1 MPYLLANQIAIEKTP
16 SYFTSKNVPKLIHN
30 MNPKIKLI
38 LVVKNP
44 VERTISDYAQ
54 ILYNGK
60 VKFNPNR
67 YDGSSRKFEGNI
79 LNKNGKIKKENHYI
93 SNSLYIVHLIRWLE
107 YFPIE
112 KLLILNGH
120 ELISDP
126 YMVVRKVESFLN
138 LSKFITTDRFEYNEK
153 KGFMCI
159 KKIVVNRLDCLD
171 DSKGR
176 ERPFIEPRVIDKLQA
191 FYKPYDKEFFKKINQ
206 KPFR

>member
-67 YDGSSRKFEGNI
+67 YDGSSRKFEGN
-79 LNKNGKIKKENHYI
+79 
-93 SNSLYIVHLIRWLE
+93 
-107 YFPIE
+107 
-112 KLLILNGH
+112 ILNGH

-191 FYKPYDKEFFKKINQ
+191 FYKPYNKEFFKKINQ